1 MQYNKYIC
9 IRSCSIHDN
18 IVSLA
23 NVKEN
28 IAVIGASF
36 EYIKNNLMKAA
47 SENIY
52 ISPSE
57 TLKYEKELKETQKN
71 LKSLKNEINRIR
83 KLARKVM

>member
-1 MQYNKYIC
+1 
-9 IRSCSIHDN
+9 
-18 IVSLA
+18 
-23 NVKEN
+23 
-28 IAVIGASF
+28 
-36 EYIKNNLMKAA
+36 MKAA

-57 TLKYEKELKETQKN
+57 TLKYEEELKETQKN